1 MAISLVYETH
11 SITLDNEAGVATG
24 WLPGELSP
32 AGRGGARELGARRRD
47 DGLDRV
53 VTSDLARAVE
63 TAAIAFAGSSIP
75 VTRDAR
81 LRECSYG
88 ALNGAPV
95 EALRPRTAY
104 LESPFP
110 QGQSYRDVVVQMS
123 DFLAELAREHDGE
136 RVLVIGHSATRWA
149 LQVLLAGESMCDLVE
164 APFAWQPGWE
174 LVVPEG
180 FRSSFVR

>member
-1 MAISLVYETH
+1 M
-11 SITLDNEAGVATG
+11 
-24 WLPGELSP
+24 
-32 AGRGGARELGARRRD
+32 
-47 DGLDRV
+47 
-53 VTSDLARAVE
+53 
-63 TAAIAFAGSSIP
+63 
-75 VTRDAR
+75 
-81 LRECSYG
+81 
-88 ALNGAPV
+88 

-110 QGQSYRDVVVQMS
+110 QGQSYRDIVVQMS

-136 RVLVIGHSATRWA
+136 RVLVIGHSAARWA

-164 APFAWQPGWE
+164 APFGWQPGWE

>member
-81 LRECSYG
+81 LRECNY
-88 ALNGAPV
+88 
-95 EALRPRTAY
+95 
-104 LESPFP
+104 
-110 QGQSYRDVVVQMS
+110 
-123 DFLAELAREHDGE
+123 
-136 RVLVIGHSATRWA
+136 
-149 LQVLLAGESMCDLVE
+149 GESMCDLVE

>member
-32 AGRGGARELGARRRD
+32 AGRGGARELGARRRHN
-47 DGLDRV
+47 GLDRV
-53 VTSDLARAVE
+53 VTSD
-63 TAAIAFAGSSIP
+63 
-75 VTRDAR
+75 
-81 LRECSYG
+81 
-88 ALNGAPV
+88 
-95 EALRPRTAY
+95 
-104 LESPFP
+104 
-110 QGQSYRDVVVQMS
+110 
-123 DFLAELAREHDGE
+123 LAELAREHDGE